1 MSTQPK
7 FNYGGQA
14 VIEGVMIRGR
24 EHLSLAVRRQDG
36 SITHYS
42 ERLNTL
48 YTGAVRRFPL
58 LRGVVLLVETL
69 MLGMKALN
77 KSATMAASDIEGE
90 PEKEISGWY
99 LGVTLTVSLALGIG
113 VFFLGPL
120 FIVRWLDPMIPSDQL
135 SNLVEGGS
143 GSFSW
148 WSTFGRLAGWET
160 SSGFSRTTGLNT
172 WPCTPTK
179 PVCH

>member
-58 LRGVVLLVETL
+58 VRGVVLLVETL

-77 KSATMAASDIEGE
+77 KSATMAASDIEGNRKKKC
-90 PEKEISGWY
+90 P
-99 LGVTLTVSLALGIG
+99 
-113 VFFLGPL
+113 
-120 FIVRWLDPMIPSDQL
+120 
-135 SNLVEGGS
+135 GG
-143 GSFSW
+143 
-148 WSTFGRLAGWET
+148 
-160 SSGFSRTTGLNT
+160 T
-172 WPCTPTK
+172 WA
-179 PVCH
+179 